1 MLSCPKPANRAN
13 QKQNMIDCGPLS
25 WPMSLLSWPTIGFL
39 KKKTSL
45 IVVISVQKKTM
56 IILWLSTIDNNQ

>member
-13 QKQNMIDCGPLS
+13 QKQNMMDCGTLW
-25 WPMSLLSWPTIGFL
+25 WPRSLLSWPTIGFL

-45 IVVISVQKKTM
+45 IVGH
-56 IILWLSTIDNNQ
+56 LCPENNDDNIVAIHNRQ